1 LIKNK
6 NPFDL
11 GQKDFPVIKMMKKTL
26 SILLLLITSILYSQ
40 ITLKGKVVDE
50 FNNPMPFV
58 NVFLKKTTY
67 GTTTDDNGKFFLKT
81 KKYRG
86 TLEISFI
93 GFQTQTIKVNK
104 KTKYLNI
111 VLKEGENQLEEVI
124 IVSKPKKRLKKKENP
139 AYRILKEI
147 WKRKRKNGLDLVN
160 QYQYKKHTTI
170 EIGLNNLDTLFLK
183 KIFKNDYKETI
194 SKIKYDSDGI
204 NYYLPIYLNEEIA
217 NIYGDNKTKN
227 IRTDIEAEKFEGLGA
242 QGFVFDRMS
251 NTFQNVDVFKNNITL
266 LRKSFVSPL
275 STDGFS
281 TYDYV
286 LYDSIV
292 KNDKKLYNIY
302 FFPIRDGDLAFQGN
316 FWVTDKT
323 FAINKLKMK
332 VHKSIN
338 LNFVRGLSFEKE
350 FEVRNDSIYIP
361 TKNIYEGDFTFLDKN
376 ESNKGLTIKK
386 TILFDK
392 YILNKPLSKEFYT
405 KKIVKLRPDQYTKE
419 DTYWKSKENKESNS
433 TYSFIKEVKEKKQI
447 KNITGLINT
456 VASGY
461 IDTKWGVQ
469 FGPLWTLF
477 ANNQVEG
484 FRTKLSFRT
493 FKTKDDRFR
502 LSGHLAYGFKDK
514 KLKYGIE
521 GRYLLSYQPR
531 ISIGLAY
538 QKDIEQLGSSLLN
551 TSQLLGTTFGTDAL
565 FSRGDNF
572 FLSKV
577 EKIATNFDYQ
587 VKKNLN
593 VGINFSHATI
603 QSASPANFSMNYLDN
618 KGNTQTQV
626 TDVASDIYL
635 SYTPGRFVYGL
646 GVQRRF
652 GKNIFPTLIL
662 NYRRGYKGVFNGTH
676 TYDRLQ
682 LKYNQP
688 ILLSKFGI
696 LDATVEAGKTF
707 GTLPIGLLNIIP
719 ANQTLALTKNTFA
732 LLNYY
737 DFVTDAYLA
746 THFEQHFNGFILNRI
761 PLLKKLKLRSLVTFR
776 AAYGTISDKNLAIN
790 KSNINYN
797 APNKVYYEYS
807 VGLENIGYGNLR
819 FLRIDA
825 IWRSNYT
832 PPAGSITPPSPK
844 FAIRIAIK
852 PGL

>member
-1 LIKNK
+1 
-6 NPFDL
+6 
-11 GQKDFPVIKMMKKTL
+11 MMKKTL
-26 SILLLLITSILYSQ
+26 LILSLLITSLLQSQ

-58 NVFLKKTTY
+58 NVFLKNTTY
-67 GTTTDDNGKFFLKT
+67 GTTTGDDGKFFLKT

-93 GFQTQTIKVNK
+93 GFQAQTIKVNQ

-111 VLKEGENQLEEVI
+111 SLKEGENQLEEVI

-147 WKRKRKNGLDLVN
+147 WKRKRKNGLDLVDY
-160 QYQYKKHTTI
+160 YQYKKYTTI

-183 KIFKNDYKETI
+183 RIFKNDYKETI
-194 SKIKYDSDGI
+194 SKVKYDSDGV
-204 NYYLPIYLNEEIA
+204 NYYVPIYLNEQVA
-217 NIYGDNKTKN
+217 NIYGDNKTDN
-227 IRTDIEAEKFEGLGA
+227 IREDIEAEKADGLGA

-251 NTFQNVDVFKNNITL
+251 NTFQNIDVFKNDITL

-275 STDGFS
+275 STDGFA

-316 FWVTDKT
+316 FWVNDKS
-323 FAINKLKMK
+323 FSIKKLKMK

-361 TKNIYEGDFTFLDKN
+361 TKNAYEGDFTFLDKN

-386 TILFDK
+386 TMIFDK
-392 YILNKPLSKEFYT
+392 YILDKPLANDFYT
-405 KKIVKLRPDQYTKE
+405 QEIVKIRPDQYEKE
-419 DTYWKSKENKESNS
+419 DTYWKSKENNETDL
-433 TYSFIKEVKEKKQI
+433 TYDFIKEVKEKKEI

-456 VASGY
+456 IASGY
-461 IDTKWGVQ
+461 VNTKWGVQ
-469 FGPLWTLF
+469 FGPLWTIF

-484 FRTKLSFRT
+484 FRTKLGFKT

-502 LSGHLAYGFKDK
+502 LAGHLAYGFKDK
-514 KLKYGIE
+514 KFKYGLE
-521 GRYLLSYQPR
+521 GRYLLSYKPR
-531 ISIGLAY
+531 IAVGLAY

-551 TSQLLGTTFGTDAL
+551 TTQLLGTSFGTDAL

-587 VKKNLN
+587 VKNNLH
-593 VGINFSHATI
+593 VGVNFSHTKI
-603 QSASPANFSMNYLDN
+603 KSASPANFSMNYRDQN
-618 KGNTQTQV
+618 GSIQSRV
-626 TDVASDIYL
+626 TDVASDVYV
-635 SYTPGRFVYGL
+635 SFTPGRFVYGL
-646 GVQRRF
+646 GVERRF
-652 GKNIFPTLIL
+652 GRNLFPTLVL
-662 NYRRGYKGVFNGTH
+662 NYRRGYKGLFNGTH
-676 TYDRLQ
+676 TYDKLQ
-682 LKYNQP
+682 FKYNQP
-688 ILLSKFGI
+688 ILLSKFGV
-696 LDATVEAGKTF
+696 LDATLEAGKTF
-707 GTLPIGLLNIIP
+707 GTLPISLLDVIP
-719 ANQTLALTKNTFA
+719 ANQTLSLTKNTFA

-737 DFVTDAYLA
+737 DFVTDTYLA

-761 PLLKKLKLRSLVTFR
+761 PLIKKLKLRSLVTFR
-776 AAYGTISDKNLAIN
+776 AAYGSTSKKNRAIN
-790 KSNINYN
+790 DGLTNSNGAVNINYN
-797 APNKVYYEYS
+797 TPNKVYYEYS

-819 FLRIDA
+819 FLRLDA

-832 PPAGSITPPSPK
+832 PPAGSFVNPTPK